1 MITETKKLKLTEAQ
15 GRPMA
20 PNPLHLS
27 LDQLQQLAD
36 DATKNREAL
45 EIAADEAART
55 SQRMADRAKEA
66 GQHERAL
73 LQRLEIAKALKAVR
87 SERAAAI
94 LEATHGT

>member
-1 MITETKKLKLTEAQ
+1 
-15 GRPMA
+15 MA
-20 PNPLHLS
+20 PNPLHLT

-45 EIAADEAART
+45 ESAADEASRT
-55 SQRMADRAKEA
+55 SQRMAARAKEA
-66 GQHERAL
+66 AQHEKTL
-73 LQRLEIAKALKAVR
+73 LRRLEIAKALKAVR